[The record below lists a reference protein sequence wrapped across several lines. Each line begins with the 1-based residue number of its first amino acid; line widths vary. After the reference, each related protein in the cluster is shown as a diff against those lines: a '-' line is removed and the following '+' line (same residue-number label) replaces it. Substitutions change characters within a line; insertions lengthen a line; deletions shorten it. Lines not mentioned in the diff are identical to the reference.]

1 MGDINHQCLFHR
13 SKIIIFQAC
22 NSSQTTNS
30 SSPLP
35 STTALSSAET
45 CESAAQNCL
54 PTSSSSHRA
63 EDTLLPHPC
72 SAPKPKKPS
81 TAASEPPHFAPEIT
95 KLLRECPMDLR
106 IAKQRLRGRLLRSGS
121 PTIDSSWVFCRH
133 RRTCGRSCESRAS
146 ISSRASI

>member
-1 MGDINHQCLFHR
+1 MFVHR

-35 STTALSSAET
+35 STIALSSAET
-45 CESAAQNCL
+45 CESAAQNYH
-54 PTSSSSHRA
+54 PTSSSSLRA

-72 SAPKPKKPS
+72 SAPKLKKPS
-81 TAASEPPHFAPEIT
+81 TAASELPHFAPEIT

-106 IAKQRLRGRLLRSGS
+106 IAKQRRRGRLLRSES
-121 PTIDSSWVFCRH
+121 PTTDSSWVSCRPH
-133 RRTCGRSCESRAS
+133 RTCGRSCESRAL